1 MQTYT
6 LLYVKQIA
14 SGNFLCDTGRSPVL
28 HDNLE
33 GWDGVGDGREDP
45 ESGDTCVPVAD
56 LRCCVAETST
66 VW

>member
-14 SGNFLCDTGRSPVL
+14 SGSFLCDTGRSPVL
-28 HDNLE
+28 RDNLE

-45 ESGDTCVPVAD
+45 ERGDTCVPGAD
-56 LRCCVAETST
+56 SRCCVAETST